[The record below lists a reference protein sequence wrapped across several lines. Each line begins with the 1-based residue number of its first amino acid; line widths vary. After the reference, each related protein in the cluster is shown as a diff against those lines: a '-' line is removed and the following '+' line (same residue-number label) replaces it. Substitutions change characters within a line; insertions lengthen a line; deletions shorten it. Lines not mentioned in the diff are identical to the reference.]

1 MSKKPFAL
9 WTDQDVCDWFDNL
22 DDDYIRSLIDL
33 HDDHDI
39 TPRKAFHY
47 VFGDLDSQHCTCQ
60 ACKLSL
66 SPAPAQERQSESVA
80 APAEV
85 GQEQGTSF
93 DLFAHPADQEA
104 INHCP
109 ECNRFWVGLP
119 FIAEVDQVMDGLLL
133 SLGVTLSHDVPK
145 FLSDEERQRRI
156 NNFFGSDSFQA
167 LAKVGNRLFEICAQ
181 ENISVVDAV
190 IDYVGGHRA

>member
-60 ACKLSL
+60 ACRLSL
-66 SPAPAQERQSESVA
+66 SPVPAHKSQSESVA

-85 GQEQGTSF
+85 GQGQGTKTLDQFQRWLETRAHEASRAF
-93 DLFAHPADQEA
+93 DEAPAVGDTKQDHQWPCSTLISSCRVATSLLMLFKLE
-104 INHCP
+104 
-109 ECNRFWVGLP
+109 
-119 FIAEVDQVMDGLLL
+119 
-133 SLGVTLSHDVPK
+133 
-145 FLSDEERQRRI
+145 QR
-156 NNFFGSDSFQA
+156 A
-167 LAKVGNRLFEICAQ
+167 
-181 ENISVVDAV
+181 
-190 IDYVGGHRA
+190 

>member
-1 MSKKPFAL
+1 MSINTLTLKSCPKCGEAL
-9 WTDQDVCDWFDNL
+9 SYTDTEAYCA
-22 DDDYIRSLIDL
+22 Y
-33 HDDHDI
+33 
-39 TPRKAFHY
+39 
-47 VFGDLDSQHCTCQ
+47 
-60 ACKLSL
+60 LSCMWNNEEC
-66 SPAPAQERQSESVA
+66 STPAQESQSESVA

-85 GQEQGTSF
+85 GQGQGTSF
-93 DLFAHPADQEA
+93 DLFAHPADQET

-167 LAKVGNRLFEICAQ
+167 LVKVGNRLFEICAQ

-190 IDYVGGHRA
+190 IDCAGGHRA

>member
-1 MSKKPFAL
+1 MSNT
-9 WTDQDVCDWFDNL
+9 W
-22 DDDYIRSLIDL
+22 LIEVEFEDGEVFTHRTHRNP
-33 HDDHDI
+33 HD
-39 TPRKAFHY
+39 AGWEC
-47 VFGDLDSQHCTCQ
+47 VFPT
-60 ACKLSL
+60 AVAVRF
-66 SPAPAQERQSESVA
+66 SPVPAQESQSESVA

-85 GQEQGTSF
+85 GQGQGTSF
-93 DLFAHPADQEA
+93 DLFAHPADQET

>member
-1 MSKKPFAL
+1 MTATNTWLMEVEYEDGEVFTHRIHHDPRDEAWECVFPCA
-9 WTDQDVCDWFDNL
+9 VA
-22 DDDYIRSLIDL
+22 IRFI
-33 HDDHDI
+33 
-39 TPRKAFHY
+39 P
-47 VFGDLDSQHCTCQ
+47 
-60 ACKLSL
+60 L
-66 SPAPAQERQSESVA
+66 SPAPAQEIPGDSVA

-85 GQEQGTSF
+85 EQVQGTSF
-93 DLFAHPADQEA
+93 DLFAHPADQET